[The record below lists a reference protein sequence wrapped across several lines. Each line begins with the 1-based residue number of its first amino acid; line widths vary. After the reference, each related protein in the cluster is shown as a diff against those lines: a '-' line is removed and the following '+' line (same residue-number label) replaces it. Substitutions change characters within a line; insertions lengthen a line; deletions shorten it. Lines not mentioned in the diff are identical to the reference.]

1 MENTILEY
9 LPAEAELRVQALLG
23 ALPLCGLGA
32 AAVHGLDVE
41 QRGLLRVEVVAE
53 AADPAQVR
61 HAVERHVAQRQQ
73 LARVVVAPAQPEAVT
88 GQVEVSDGVGEAPT
102 TPVSLK
108 EIQERKFLPCC
119 SYFAT

>member
-1 MENTILEY
+1 MYRQNQKLENTILKY

-88 GQVEVSDGVGEAPT
+88 GQVEVADI
-102 TPVSLK
+102 L
-108 EIQERKFLPCC
+108 
-119 SYFAT
+119 